1 MTILGE
7 REEFDKKT
15 TLPFMRSIKNVLRSI
30 PNEASLHELESWNS
44 QKKGIFKS
52 SERSLSFGLDADL
65 GKQDEKIMFLIP
77 FFFWKDL
84 NELARDWA
92 DEKKLVFDAE
102 IFLSSK
108 HSGPYETDRLGA
120 ALDIL
125 KRRSFLRRGL
135 TGRFS
140 GRREIEQVF
149 EVKWDRKHLLHPHRL
164 NL

>member
-1 MTILGE
+1 MFS
-7 REEFDKKT
+7 EESQTKRLFMNSSHEIRKK
-15 TLPFMRSIKNVLRSI
+15 K
-30 PNEASLHELESWNS
+30 ESLNLC
-44 QKKGIFKS
+44 K
-52 SERSLSFGLDADL
+52 RSLYFGLDADL

-102 IFLSSK
+102 IFLSTSTRAL
-108 HSGPYETDRLGA
+108 GPIWNWQIRGRPGHFKA
-120 ALDIL
+120 
-125 KRRSFLRRGL
+125 KKFCGRGL

-140 GRREIEQVF
+140 GQREIEQVF
-149 EVKWDRKHLLHPHRL
+149 EVKWDRKHLLHPHRA